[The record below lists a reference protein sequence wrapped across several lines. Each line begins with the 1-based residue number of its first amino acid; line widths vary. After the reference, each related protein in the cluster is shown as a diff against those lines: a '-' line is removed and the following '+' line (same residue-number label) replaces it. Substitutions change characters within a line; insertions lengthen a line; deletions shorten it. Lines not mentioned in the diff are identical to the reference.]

1 MRKTYV
7 VILPDRAGELLS
19 VMRALEES
27 GVDVKRVSH
36 NAVVDPHTYFVDA
49 EGTGAAL
56 ADADASLDE
65 MGVLDSSAEVGE
77 VALLELT
84 VGDSV
89 GALVPA
95 LELIYSYGF
104 NITFCDARVMSPG
117 DQKVLVGVY
126 VEQAED
132 LDPFL
137 AEARRICPTR
147 VVPYDKSR
155 HVIDNSYFY
164 LSFARGMGGRLGL
177 SAEQEHTV
185 LVNSNRIV
193 QSLEGTGAN
202 PFKPFEYLDD
212 FASGIEEY
220 RGDAFA
226 RATRVTRL
234 ETPGGVRCTCVE
246 PPAGSNTWILEAE
259 GRLLCVDSG
268 YRAFRREYQGLYRS
282 LFPDWDGC
290 RKELL
295 LTHADIDHAGCTD
308 LFDAVYAVR
317 DVLDNFGMEAAG
329 EPNWRAGNP
338 LHRAYE
344 EIAKVL
350 TSYEPPVVDGRFSC
364 IGHRDR
370 FSDDPIA
377 RCYTAAG
384 EEAWLEVPPFR
395 FEVWQGAGGH
405 VPGETVL
412 VDRAQR
418 VCVSG
423 DIFVNVHDETKQQRR
438 FDSLAPYL
446 MVSVDMDPELSRR
459 ERKALFGMLDAGEWL
474 VLGGHGAPYRH
485 VAG

>member
-27 GVDVKRVSH
+27 GADVKRVSH

-49 EGTGAAL
+49 EGAPDALAGADAAL
-56 ADADASLDE
+56 DD
-65 MGVLDSSAEVGE
+65 MGVLDSSARVGE

-95 LELIYSYGF
+95 LVPALELICDFGF
-104 NITFCDARVMSPG
+104 NITYCDARVTRPG
-117 DQKVLVGVY
+117 DQRVLVGVY
-126 VEQAED
+126 VGQPED

-137 AEARRICPTR
+137 AEAARICPTR

-164 LSFARGMGGRLGL
+164 LTFARGMGRRLGL

-193 QSLEGTGAN
+193 QRLEGTGAN

-220 RGDAFA
+220 RGDAFV

-246 PPAGSNTWILEAE
+246 PPAGSDTWVLEAE

-268 YRAFRREYQGLYRS
+268 YRAFRSEYLGLYRS
-282 LFPDWDGC
+282 LFPGWDGL
-290 RKELL
+290 RKELV

-329 EPNWRAGNP
+329 EPNWRARNP

-350 TSYEPPVVDGRFSC
+350 TSYEPPVVDYRFRCVGHRERFSE
-364 IGHRDR
+364 
-370 FSDDPIA
+370 DPIA
-377 RCYTAAG
+377 RCYTPAG
-384 EEAWLEVPPFR
+384 EEAWLVVPPFR

-405 VPGETVL
+405 VRGETIL
-412 VDRAQR
+412 VDREQR

-423 DIFVNVHDETKQQRR
+423 DVFVNVHNETKQQRR
-438 FDSLAPYL
+438 FDSLARSLPDGL
-446 MVSVDMDPELSRR
+446 GRHGSRPLQEGARGPLRDPRR
-459 ERKALFGMLDAGEWL
+459 G
-474 VLGGHGAPYRH
+474 
-485 VAG
+485 